1 MHHGTDYIF
10 CSGGHDDMTEEVAYE
25 FAKMRATVNTDE
37 EEARGRMY
45 SEMSR
50 PMTTTRDGFVESQ
63 GSGIQVLASA
73 TMAIKM
79 GLPIHGI
86 VSWAGTASDKT
97 GRSVPSP
104 GKGTLTNAR
113 ETHGTDKNLLLDI
126 HFRKDRI
133 TRHQQQIQADLEQD
147 LKSLEQRFA
156 MSKSIT
162 RSEADKM
169 SLFLHKEAIERN
181 KQVLKSL
188 GHTFWTCHTDIS
200 PIRGA
205 LSAWGLSIDDLDF
218 VSLHGTSTVLND
230 KNETSVIQSQ
240 LSHLGRTRGNPAYCI
255 TQKYLT
261 GHSKGAAGA
270 WMINGALQA
279 LNTGLIPGNRN
290 ADDVAPELE
299 GNDFLFFPHHSV
311 QTNGLRAFSI
321 TSFGFGQ
328 KGAQAIIVHPRYL
341 YAALSDAEEF
351 HQYRRRLQVRQRR
364 ATKFFQRGLATET
377 LFIAKEKPPYTEKQE
392 SRVLLNPEAR
402 MEGQH
407 YKDV

>member
-79 GLPIHGI
+79 GLPIYGI

-113 ETHGTDKNLLLDI
+113 ETHGADKNLLLDI

-156 MSKSIT
+156 ISRSIT
-162 RSEADKM
+162 KSEVDKM

-188 GHTFWTCHTDIS
+188 GHTFWTSHTDIS

-230 KNETSVIQSQ
+230 KNETGVIQSQ

-270 WMINGALQA
+270 WMINGALQV

-311 QTNGLRAFSI
+311 QTNGLRSFSI

-351 HQYRRRLQVRQRR
+351 HQYRRRLNVRQRR